1 MIIFTVQRER
11 TITYR
16 ESRKNSLRPSI
27 ILNENVDLSE
37 KVDPL
42 RTGKKTKRGTMLL
55 DVVRKIHELAAK

>member
-16 ESRKNSLRPSI
+16 ESPEELIEPSI
-27 ILNENVDLSE
+27 ILNENVDLSD